1 MALPVPR
8 AVRVALGLA
17 RLCAL
22 VVCAIGALAL
32 ASWQFDLTAL
42 DPLFPDLHSMAPN
55 AAAGSIAAGIGL
67 FCLTFRGLR
76 PIAWIIGVLLV
87 LLGGATVA
95 EELYGF
101 DLGIDRMLLGSA
113 APQGGASIRMAPGIA
128 GSLILFGLALL
139 CAKGDR
145 LGSAISQVLAI
156 AMLAQVLIVLTGYA
170 YGVAIH
176 YYPFPFTAI
185 SHYGLV
191 STLLLAIGLL
201 AASPEDGATAA
212 IIDKSP
218 AGEMLRR
225 LLPGIIVLPLVIGWF
240 AHQAEIANY
249 YDSAATLAMF
259 AVSSI
264 VVLAAFTWTTIDAVR
279 RSDRARN
286 EALIE
291 LRGQRE
297 WLSTTVGSI
306 GEGVIATDPSG
317 SVLLLNK
324 VAEQLTGW
332 PLGDARG
339 KPIWEVFR
347 VIDEATRKPLDD
359 PALRAL
365 RERATTRLESGALLL
380 TRDGKELPIEDSG
393 APILGF
399 DGSIAGAVLIFRDV
413 TERRRAAQRQTMLVG
428 ELNHRVKNVLAIVQ
442 SLVQASLRQGNNRPA
457 QAMAQTLSERL
468 RALHRAHDLL
478 LEAQWSGASLK
489 AMVER
494 ELEPY
499 QREGGP
505 RILIKG
511 PDVLL
516 PPQCTSILAMTLH
529 ELATNAVK
537 YGALSAPAGQLSV
550 AWRTA
555 RGNRLLLTW
564 EERGAGVVLKRS
576 NGFGMQLIDKGIR
589 HNLGGDTKVDFRATG
604 LYVELNVPLEPA
616 RDTGPKSL
624 PAPAESISH
633 PDQCSCTVKAS
644 LSCARGLQGRLSVS
658 RGGGSTEAPRGLR
671 QYAEPVTGFTA
682 ASRHF
687 AGAAGV
693 SADWVA
699 VVSEGWVAVSAD
711 WAATGSNI
719 ATPNATMSVLR
730 CFTISSSICVRSLGI
745 RSRLSAVRKERH

>member
-1 MALPVPR
+1 
-8 AVRVALGLA
+8 LA

-22 VVCAIGALAL
+22 VVCAAGALVL
-32 ASWQFDLTAL
+32 ASWHFDFSAL
-42 DPLFPDLHSMAPN
+42 EPLFPHLHSMAPN
-55 AAAGSIAAGIGL
+55 AAAAAIAAGIGL

-76 PIAWIIGVLLV
+76 PFAWLIGFALV
-87 LLGGATVA
+87 LLGGATIFQD
-95 EELYGF
+95 LYGF
-101 DLGIDRMLLGSA
+101 DLGIDRVVLGNTTPATDASGTRMPPGNA
-113 APQGGASIRMAPGIA
+113 GA
-128 GSLILFGLALL
+128 LILFGLALL

-170 YGVAIH
+170 YGVATH
-176 YYPFPFTAI
+176 YHQFPFT
-185 SHYGLV
+185 SMSPYGLL

-201 AASPEDGATAA
+201 AASPEEGIAAA
-212 IIDKSP
+212 IVEKSP

-225 LLPGIIVLPLVIGWF
+225 LLPGILVLPLVIGWF
-240 AHQAEIANY
+240 AHQAENADY
-249 YDSAATLAMF
+249 YDTAATLAIF

-264 VVLAAFTWTTIDAVR
+264 VVLAAFSWTTIDAVR

-324 VAEQLTGW
+324 VAERLTGW

-442 SLVQASLRQGNNRPA
+442 SLVQ
-457 QAMAQTLSERL
+457 
-468 RALHRAHDLL
+468 ALHRAHDLL

-624 PAPAESISH
+624 PAPAESI
-633 PDQCSCTVKAS
+633 
-644 LSCARGLQGRLSVS
+644 
-658 RGGGSTEAPRGLR
+658 
-671 QYAEPVTGFTA
+671 
-682 ASRHF
+682 
-687 AGAAGV
+687 
-693 SADWVA
+693 
-699 VVSEGWVAVSAD
+699 
-711 WAATGSNI
+711 
-719 ATPNATMSVLR
+719 
-730 CFTISSSICVRSLGI
+730 
-745 RSRLSAVRKERH
+745 

>member
-8 AVRVALGLA
+8 AVRVALVIA

-22 VVCAIGALAL
+22 VVCAIGALVL
-32 ASWQFDLTAL
+32 ASWHFDLSAL
-42 DPLFPDLHSMAPN
+42 DPLFPNLHGMAPN
-55 AAAGSIAAGIGL
+55 AAVAAIAAGIGL
-67 FCLTFRGLR
+67 FCLSFRGVR
-76 PIAWIIGVLLV
+76 PIAWIIGIGLV
-87 LLGGATVA
+87 LLGGATLV

-101 DLGIDRMLLGSA
+101 DLGIDRVLLGGA
-113 APQGGASIRMAPGIA
+113 APAGEAIRMAPGIA

-139 CAKGDR
+139 CAKSDK

-176 YYPFPFTAI
+176 HYPFPFTAI

-201 AASPEDGATAA
+201 AASPEDGAAAA

-249 YDSAATLAMF
+249 YGSAATLAMF

-332 PLGDARG
+332 PLAEARG

-347 VIDEATRKPLDD
+347 VIDEKSRKPLDD

-365 RERATTRLESGALLL
+365 RERATTRLESRGLLV
-380 TRDGKELPIEDSG
+380 TRGDRELPIEDSG

-399 DGSIAGAVLIFRDV
+399 DGSLAGAVLIFRDV

-442 SLVQASLRQGNNRPA
+442 SLVQASLRQATNRPA

-489 AMVER
+489 GMVER

-499 QREGGP
+499 HREGGP

-516 PPQCTSILAMTLH
+516 PPQSTSILAMTLH

-537 YGALSAPAGQLSV
+537 YGALSAPAGQLNVS
-550 AWRTA
+550 WRTA
-555 RGNRLLLTW
+555 RGNRLLLVW
-564 EERGAGVVLKRS
+564 EERGAGVPLKRT

-589 HNLGGDTKVDFRATG
+589 HNLGGETKVDFRATG
-604 LYVELNVPLEPA
+604 LYVELNVPLEAA

-624 PAPAESISH
+624 PAPAESI
-633 PDQCSCTVKAS
+633 
-644 LSCARGLQGRLSVS
+644 
-658 RGGGSTEAPRGLR
+658 
-671 QYAEPVTGFTA
+671 
-682 ASRHF
+682 
-687 AGAAGV
+687 
-693 SADWVA
+693 
-699 VVSEGWVAVSAD
+699 
-711 WAATGSNI
+711 
-719 ATPNATMSVLR
+719 
-730 CFTISSSICVRSLGI
+730 
-745 RSRLSAVRKERH
+745 

>member
-1 MALPVPR
+1 VIEVPVRMALPVPR

-17 RLCAL
+17 RLCAF
-22 VVCAIGALAL
+22 VVCAIGALVL
-32 ASWQFDLTAL
+32 ASWHFDLTAL
-42 DPLFPDLHSMAPN
+42 DPLFPNLHSMAPN
-55 AAAGSIAAGIGL
+55 AAAASIAAGIGL

-76 PIAWIIGVLLV
+76 PIAWIIGVALV

-101 DLGIDRMLLGSA
+101 DFGIDRVLLGSA
-113 APQGGASIRMAPGIA
+113 APAGEAVRMAPGIT

-176 YYPFPFTAI
+176 YFPFPFTAI

-249 YDSAATLAMF
+249 YDNAATLAMF

-324 VAEQLTGW
+324 IAEQLTGW
-332 PLGDARG
+332 PLAEARG

-347 VIDEATRKPLDD
+347 VIDEKSRKPLDD

-365 RERATTRLESGALLL
+365 RERATTRLESGGLLV
-380 TRDGKELPIEDSG
+380 TRDDKELPIEDSG

-399 DGSIAGAVLIFRDV
+399 DGSLAGAVLIFRDV

-442 SLVQASLRQGNNRPA
+442 SLVQASLRQATNRPA

-489 AMVER
+489 GMVER

-537 YGALSAPAGQLSV
+537 YGALSAPAGQLNVS
-550 AWRTA
+550 WRTA
-555 RGNRLLLTW
+555 RGNRLLLVW
-564 EERGAGVVLKRS
+564 EERGAGVVLKRT

-589 HNLGGDTKVDFRATG
+589 HNLGGETKVDFRATG

-624 PAPAESISH
+624 PAPAESI
-633 PDQCSCTVKAS
+633 
-644 LSCARGLQGRLSVS
+644 
-658 RGGGSTEAPRGLR
+658 
-671 QYAEPVTGFTA
+671 
-682 ASRHF
+682 
-687 AGAAGV
+687 
-693 SADWVA
+693 
-699 VVSEGWVAVSAD
+699 
-711 WAATGSNI
+711 
-719 ATPNATMSVLR
+719 
-730 CFTISSSICVRSLGI
+730 
-745 RSRLSAVRKERH
+745 